1 MKKVTFPVQLEFE
14 SEAIME
20 DDDGNELTI
29 DTIDAVIYEALS
41 DYKDFA
47 FDVADKVFVQMEG
60 LSSSDYKLE
69 KIARSMAFVLGK
81 LQGLQSTVRND
92 LSKELQDELKEIA
105 SEIERSLAKFN
116 LLNYRNNKSI

>member
-92 LSKELQDELKEIA
+92 LSKELQDEIKGIA
-105 SEIERSLAKFN
+105 SEIETSLTKFN
-116 LLNYRNNKSI
+116 LMN

>member
-92 LSKELQDELKEIA
+92 LSKEIQDELKQIE
-105 SEIERSLAKFN
+105 SEIETSLTKFN
-116 LLNYRNNKSI
+116 LMNDTSSKSI